1 MKNEGDGT
9 GCDRSYVYI
18 LPSDNGELT
27 LKDSTDAE
35 VLSGTTV
42 KKGSELT
49 VVTTPAEGYV
59 AKAVSVNGAEITGNK
74 FAVTKV
80 TDVVARFELF
90 TSTIDTKS
98 VLATAEGS
106 NREIRIACDEA
117 TDVTIVSLSGKLCHK
132 TTIKG
137 HAAIALPAGI
147 YTVTM
152 KQGSTQATKKLLVK

>member
-1 MKNEGDGT
+1 M
-9 GCDRSYVYI
+9 
-18 LPSDNGELT
+18 
-27 LKDSTDAE
+27 
-35 VLSGTTV
+35 LSGTTV

-49 VVTTPAEGYV
+49 VVTTPAEG
-59 AKAVSVNGAEITGNK
+59 G
-74 FAVTKV
+74 
-80 TDVVARFELF
+80 
-90 TSTIDTKS
+90 
-98 VLATAEGS
+98 

-132 TTIKG
+132 TTVKG

>member
-1 MKNEGDGT
+1 MRLGEAAKQLNVST
-9 GCDRSYVYI
+9 GSVRNYC
-18 LPSDNGELT
+18 DNGELT

-49 VVTTPAEGYV
+49 VVTTPAEG
-59 AKAVSVNGAEITGNK
+59 G
-74 FAVTKV
+74 
-80 TDVVARFELF
+80 
-90 TSTIDTKS
+90 
-98 VLATAEGS
+98 

-132 TTIKG
+132 TTVKG